1 MTSDGYQGPAHQD
14 PLHLLFICP
23 TVAGY
28 IGGTETVVSQ
38 FCQRLRHK
46 ARLTLL
52 SGEPGPGRPC
62 LIDSAGMELRT
73 LPFAARDSRL
83 NRVLSKLLMTSPFKI
98 ESRSF
103 FRSLQRS
110 GIDLAQYDRIVTF
123 YEADAYLL
131 AKRYPALRERC
142 RHFLPGVSM
151 RGFFKQVPAR
161 DVFYLG
167 YRAAEKTRRKWGLEI
182 ASLPLGVDERFFP
195 PSPPPYPAA
204 KRLLYIGRLDGSKN
218 VDWLADFFMH
228 SSLPQQGYHLDI
240 VGDGPLLAGL
250 LAKHGQSASMTFHG
264 RQGQAEVIGLLR
276 KAFLLL
282 HPTDLESFGLTIL
295 EGMAAGI
302 PVLTHEL
309 DSVKV
314 WARDYPRYPARL
326 DAAAWTREILQF
338 EQPAYWREV
347 SAAGLD
353 YAKTFTWQRV
363 ADQVLELIASR

>member
-151 RGFFKQVPAR
+151 RGFFKQVPAS

-182 ASLPLGVDERFFP
+182 ASLPLGVDERFFR
-195 PSPPPYPAA
+195 PARRPI
-204 KRLLYIGRLDGSKN
+204 RLPNACCIS
-218 VDWLADFFMH
+218 A
-228 SSLPQQGYHLDI
+228 
-240 VGDGPLLAGL
+240 
-250 LAKHGQSASMTFHG
+250 ASMAARTSTG
-264 RQGQAEVIGLLR
+264 WPISSCTAACPS
-276 KAFLLL
+276 KA
-282 HPTDLESFGLTIL
+282 TTSTSS
-295 EGMAAGI
+295 A
-302 PVLTHEL
+302 T
-309 DSVKV
+309 
-314 WARDYPRYPARL
+314 ARCWPAC
-326 DAAAWTREILQF
+326 W
-338 EQPAYWREV
+338 P
-347 SAAGLD
+347 SM
-353 YAKTFTWQRV
+353 
-363 ADQVLELIASR
+363 ASRPA